1 MKRVGQSFLIKLILF
16 SILLGT
22 FPVIAVG
29 TFSYFNAASKIQ
41 EMAVQGN
48 RQILLQTEQ
57 RVEQT
62 LKTVDTAVTQFISS
76 PNTNTAMSAMLENRS
91 FQTIQWFGQLVS
103 EMHHL
108 QTFELGV
115 HDVYLIQSANQW
127 LIRND
132 GIYSFDQLGIGDR
145 EQVRMYTSGKK
156 QSEWIHD
163 VYIIPDRVQAGNESG
178 ENASSTY
185 NGGISLVKKI
195 GFGSGTIVAKISQG
209 ELEKLLLKSS
219 KLGDVMMLNDS
230 YEMLAYQESEGM
242 MQAIQSKSWMDQLK
256 SLSGR
261 EGVFEATIADN
272 RAIVSYRKSDYYG
285 FVYVSI
291 ISIDA
296 ITRESDFIKWVTFG
310 TCAVVLFIIM
320 AAALLGSRQMY
331 SPIRKLHHVVVGN
344 TQPEPGDSKGQDELQ
359 RIGDRFVS
367 IMKSQDLMS
376 AQIDNQL
383 GQLKHFFILR
393 LCLGEIKESE
403 ILNKQALF
411 PETARWNIYC
421 AAAVQIDSFEGSK
434 YEERD
439 RDLLSFAICNIV
451 SELIPIE
458 RRITPLLMDQTLIII
473 AGCEESDTAAF
484 KNDMY
489 TWAEMIQHAVNRYLH
504 LQVSIG
510 VSRFYG
516 QLIETSIA
524 YRQSLDTLKYR
535 MSLGKQSIMFIED
548 LYPGSIAPRQIPP
561 LLESGLFD
569 AIKSGESETAY
580 EQLELLLGFVTE
592 AGLSPLEVQML
603 LMRLVTEIIRVVQ
616 DAGLSVSAIYTEQ
629 PLFDQLL
636 KLSSIKEIGHWLRQQ
651 VMRPAMEKLEQ
662 QKEKQFQHISR
673 EVMRLIHEGYNTDL
687 SLESC
692 AEAINYNPNYV
703 SRVFR
708 LESGMTF
715 SEYLS
720 TYRLGV
726 AKKWLIETEMKIGEI
741 GERLKYATTT
751 NFIRH
756 FRKAEGVTPGQF
768 REQQYK
774 TSPEVIT

>member
-1 MKRVGQSFLIKLILF
+1 MKWVGQSFLIKLILF
-16 SILLGT
+16 SVLLGT

-29 TFSYFNAASKIQ
+29 MFSYFNAASKIQ
-41 EMAVQGN
+41 EMAVHGN

-76 PNTNTAMSAMLENRS
+76 PNTNSAINALLQNHS
-91 FQTIQWFGQLVS
+91 FQTSQWFGQLVS
-103 EMHHL
+103 GMHHL

-115 HDVYLIQSANQW
+115 HDVYLIHSANQW

-132 GIYSFDQLGIGDR
+132 GIYSFDQLEPGDR
-145 EQVRMYTSGKK
+145 EQVRMYTSRKK

-163 VYIIPDRVQAGNESG
+163 VYIVPDRVQEGNESG
-178 ENASSTY
+178 ENASSQY
-185 NGGISLVKKI
+185 NGGISLVKKLVS
-195 GFGSGTIVAKISQG
+195 GSGTIVAKISRD

-219 KLGDVMMLNDS
+219 KLGNVMMLGGN
-230 YEMLAYQESEGM
+230 YEMLAFQKGVGM
-242 MQAIQSKSWMDQLK
+242 AQAIQSNSWMDQLK
-256 SLSGR
+256 SSSDR
-261 EGVFEATIADN
+261 EGLFEAVINGN

-291 ISIDA
+291 ISIDV

-310 TCAVVLFIIM
+310 TCAVVLLIILV
-320 AAALLGSRQMY
+320 AAFLGSRQMY
-331 SPIRKLHHVVVGN
+331 SPIR
-344 TQPEPGDSKGQDELQ
+344 
-359 RIGDRFVS
+359 
-367 IMKSQDLMS
+367 KSQDLMS

-383 GQLKHFFILR
+383 EQLKHFFILR
-393 LCLGEIKESE
+393 LCLGEVKESE
-403 ILNKQALF
+403 IRSKLALF
-411 PETARWNIYC
+411 PETAGWNTYGVV
-421 AAAVQIDSFEGSK
+421 AVQIDSFEGSK
-434 YEERD
+434 YTEQD
-439 RDLLSFAICNIV
+439 RDLLSFAVCNIV
-451 SELIPIE
+451 SELIPVG
-458 RRITPLLMDQTLIII
+458 RRLTPLLMDQAIVII
-473 AGCEESDTAAF
+473 AGYDETDSVTF

-489 TWAEMIQHAVNRYLH
+489 TWAEMIQNAVNRYLQ

-516 QLIETSIA
+516 HPIETSIA

-535 MSLGKQSIMFIED
+535 ISLGKQSIMFIED
-548 LYPGSIAPRQIPP
+548 VYPGSIAPRQIPP

-580 EQLELLLGFVTE
+580 GQLERMLAFVTE

-603 LMRLVTEIIRVVQ
+603 LMRLVTEIIRMIQ
-616 DAGLSVSAIYTEQ
+616 EAGLSVSAIYAEK
-629 PLFDQLL
+629 PLIDQLL
-636 KLSSIKEIGHWLRQQ
+636 KLSSVKEIGHWLRHQ
-651 VMRPAMEKLEQ
+651 VMRPALEKLEQ
-662 QKEKQFQHISR
+662 QKEHQFQQISR
-673 EVMRLIHEGYNTDL
+673 EVIQLITEGYDTDL

-692 AEAINYNPNYV
+692 AIAINYNPHYV

-708 LESGMTF
+708 QETGMTF

-720 TYRLGV
+720 RYRLGM
-726 AKKWLIETEMKIGEI
+726 AKKWLIETEMKVGEI
-741 GERLKYATTT
+741 AERLKYATTT

-756 FRKAEGVTPGQF
+756 FRKAEAVTPGQF

-774 TSPEVIT
+774 PSSKGMT